1 MVLLISAL
9 FSILIGI
16 LVFLIV
22 SPVADGANN
31 AKNMFVNK
39 TQTTLGDL
47 FLFIDIEKI
56 ILLSISL
63 ILLVS
68 LVLFIATRSFFLT
81 LVVAVVLV
89 FVPTFLLKLLKKR
102 RKNTIIQQLP
112 DFLLNVSSAMSVGMG
127 LNQAIELTSNEEGGP
142 IKQEFDLFLNE
153 LRLGVSYDESLDNLN
168 QRVDSIEMELVVSA
182 MKISREVGG
191 NLSAVLKRLSTTLR
205 TKIEM
210 EGKIKTLTAQG
221 RMQGIV
227 MVCLPIFIGIVL
239 CFMEDTA
246 PYMIQIFTIWY
257 GWLTLAFLFCM
268 LGIGY
273 FFIRKIV
280 NIDV

>member
-1 MVLLISAL
+1 MIILVAAL
-9 FSILIGI
+9 FSALVII

-22 SPVADGANN
+22 SPIIEGGGN
-31 AKNMFVNK
+31 AKNQFVDK
-39 TQTTLGDL
+39 TKTSLGDM
-47 FLFIDIEKI
+47 FLFIDVDKI
-56 ILLSISL
+56 ILVTISL

-68 LVLFIATRSFFLT
+68 IMVFLVTGSLALT
-81 LVVAVVLV
+81 LVVAVLLS
-89 FVPTFLLKLLKKR
+89 FSPNLLLKFLKNR
-102 RKNTIIQQLP
+102 RKNTITNQLP

-153 LRLGVSYDESLDNLN
+153 LRLGVSYEDSLDSLN
-168 QRVDSIEMELVVSA
+168 ERIGTIEMQLVVSA

-191 NLSAVLKRLSTTLR
+191 NLSAVLKRLSDTLR
-205 TKIEM
+205 KKIEM
-210 EGKIKTLTAQG
+210 EGKINSLTAQG

-227 MVCLPIFIGIVL
+227 MVCLPIFICIAL
-239 CFMEDTA
+239 LTMDDTSK
-246 PYMIQIFTIWY
+246 YMYHIFTKWY
-257 GWLTLAFLFCM
+257 GWLTLAFLFSM

>member
-81 LVVAVVLV
+81 LVIAVVLV
-89 FVPTFLLKLLKKR
+89 FVPTLLLKLLKKR

>member
-1 MVLLISAL
+1 MSFLISAL

-22 SPVADGANN
+22 SPVSDGANN
-31 AKNMFVNK
+31 AKELFVNK

-56 ILLSISL
+56 VLLSISL
-63 ILLVS
+63 NLLISLMLFITTGSFVLTLIVAILL
-68 LVLFIATRSFFLT
+68 T
-81 LVVAVVLV
+81 
-89 FVPTFLLKLLKKR
+89 FVPTLLLKLLKKR
-102 RKNTIIQQLP
+102 RRTTIIHQLP

-127 LNQAIELTSNEEGGP
+127 LNQAIELTSTEEGGP

-153 LRLGVSYDESLDNLN
+153 LRLGVSYEESLNNLN
-168 QRVDSIEMELVVSA
+168 HRVDSIEMELVVSA

-191 NLSAVLKRLSTTLR
+191 NLSAVLKRLSSTLR

-210 EGKIKTLTAQG
+210 EGKINTLTAQG

-239 CFMEDTA
+239 CFMENTA
-246 PYMIQIFTIWY
+246 PYMVQIFTVWY
-257 GWLTLAFLFCM
+257 GWLTLAFLFAM

-273 FFIRKIV
+273 FFISKIV